1 VSVTATSA
9 PVQPRPVYC
18 VTEHL
23 RRDRHVADHAC
34 EGRFTE
40 LGMTLELGLPP
51 DWTGAAFPADE
62 EWRIA
67 WAKFYF
73 GLDLAAAFRTTGDER
88 YQRTWELLVD
98 SWIEQV
104 QVGTESTDTVAR
116 RLLNWVYA
124 WNAFARSQAFTGLG
138 DGVAG
143 RMLMSMAA
151 QVTWL
156 RDNLTPRR
164 NHRTLELYALFV
176 VALALPGLD
185 ERGELLDFALAE
197 LERNLSSDFRPDGV
211 HVESSTHYHLIVLR
225 SFVGVREN
233 ARRFALELGPGFD
246 ERLSRA
252 LDFAL
257 HCHRPNGA
265 IPALSDSDTGS
276 YAELLALAGDQLAR
290 PDLLYTATRG
300 ARGRPPRA
308 RNVGF
313 PDGGYYVQRSGW
325 GEGADRFEDERFL
338 ILDCGPL
345 GDGGH
350 GHYDLLSVELSAAGR
365 PLIVDPG
372 RYTYHEGHPD
382 RAGEPN
388 LRHWFKGTA
397 AHNTVLVDR
406 LDQTEYHRGK
416 PKGPIAEARFLGRI
430 EAPRLD
436 VLWGEAVTPRYD
448 ARHRR
453 RVLFVAGEYWIFE
466 DRLTAQRRHD
476 YAQRWHLAPFAQGRV
491 EVSRSEHGALVRA
504 PGLALVFAPNV
515 QVDLEDGWYAPKYGV
530 KQPAPVV
537 SAVAEGAADA
547 TLLTV
552 VAPTP
557 PGTAAPRLR
566 TVLGDGARVEVEV
579 ERSGARDT
587 VAWALDGSEATFAR
601 SEVGQ

>member
-1 VSVTATSA
+1 MSVATTCA
-9 PVQPRPVYC
+9 PVRPRPVYC

-23 RRDRHVADHAC
+23 RRDRQVADEAC

-51 DWTGAAFPADE
+51 DWTGAALPADE

-73 GLDLAAAFRTTGDER
+73 GLDLAAAFRETGDER
-88 YQRTWELLVD
+88 YQRTWELLVG

-104 QVGTESTDTVAR
+104 QVGSESTDTVAR

-124 WNAFARSQAFTGLG
+124 WNAFASSQAFAGLG
-138 DGVAG
+138 DGVAT
-143 RMLMSMAA
+143 RMLESMAA

-185 ERGELLDFALAE
+185 TSGELLDSALDE
-197 LERNLSSDFRPDGV
+197 LQRNLSSDFRPDGV
-211 HVESSTHYHLIVLR
+211 HVECSTHYHLIVLR

-233 ARRFALELGPGFD
+233 ARRFGLELAPDFD

-257 HCHRPNGA
+257 HCHRPDGA
-265 IPALSDSDTGS
+265 IPALSDADTGS
-276 YAELLALAGDQLAR
+276 YAELLALAADQLAR
-290 PDLLYTATRG
+290 PDLLYAATRG
-300 ARGRPPRA
+300 ARGTPPRT

-313 PDGGYYVQRSGW
+313 PNGGYYVQRSGW

-338 ILDCGPL
+338 IFDCGPL
-345 GDGGH
+345 GEGGH
-350 GHYDLLSVELSAAGR
+350 GHYDLLSVELCAGGR

-372 RYTYHEGHPD
+372 RYTYHEGHPEL
-382 RAGEPN
+382 GGGPN

-406 LDQTEYHRGK
+406 LDQTEYHRRK
-416 PKGPIAEARFLGRI
+416 PKGPIAEGRLLGRI
-430 EAPRLD
+430 VAPGLD
-436 VLWGEAVTPRYD
+436 VLWGEALTPRYD

-453 RVLFVAGEYWIFE
+453 RVLFVAGEYWVFE
-466 DRLTAQRRHD
+466 DRLTAQRAHR
-476 YAQRWHLAPFAQGRV
+476 YAQRWHLAPCAQGRV
-491 EVSRSEHGALVRA
+491 EVSPSEHGASVRA
-504 PGLALVFAPNV
+504 PGLALVFAPGV
-515 QVDLEDGWYAPKYGV
+515 RVELEDGWYAPKYGV
-530 KQPAPVV
+530 KHPAPVV
-537 SAVAEGAADA
+537 SAVVEGGADA

-552 VAPTP
+552 VAPIP
-557 PGTAAPRLR
+557 PGAAAPRLR
-566 TVLGDGARVEVEV
+566 TARWDGPRVAVEV
-579 ERSGARDT
+579 ERLGARDT
-587 VAWALDGSEATFAR
+587 VAWALNGSEATLER
-601 SEVGQ
+601 GEVGQ

>member
-1 VSVTATSA
+1 MSVAAIWA

-23 RRDRHVADHAC
+23 RRDRQVADDAC
-34 EGRFTE
+34 DGRFTE
-40 LGMTLELGLPP
+40 LGMTLELGVPP

-62 EWRIA
+62 EWHIA

-73 GLDLAAAFRTTGDER
+73 GLDLAAAFRETGDER

-138 DGVAG
+138 DGVAA
-143 RMLMSMAA
+143 RMLESIAA

-156 RDNLTPRR
+156 RDNLTARR

-225 SFVGVREN
+225 TFVGVREN
-233 ARRFALELGPGFD
+233 ARRFVLELRPAFD

-257 HCHRPNGA
+257 HCHRPDGA
-265 IPALSDSDTGS
+265 IPALSDSDSGS
-276 YAELLALAGDQLAR
+276 YAELLALAADQLAR
-290 PDLLYTATRG
+290 PDLLYMATRG
-300 ARGRPPRA
+300 ARGTPPRA

-325 GEGADRFEDERFL
+325 GGGADRFEDERFL

-345 GDGGH
+345 GEGGH
-350 GHYDLLSVELSAAGR
+350 GHYDLLSVELSAGGR

-382 RAGEPN
+382 RGGGPN
-388 LRHWFKGTA
+388 LRRWFKGTA

-416 PKGPIAEARFLGRI
+416 PKGPIAEGRFLGRI
-430 EAPRLD
+430 KAPGLD
-436 VLWGEAVTPRYD
+436 VLRGEALTPRYD

-453 RVLFVAGEYWIFE
+453 RVLFVAGQYWIFE
-466 DRLTAQRRHD
+466 DRLTAQRPHR

-491 EVSRSEHGALVRA
+491 DVSPSKHGGVVRA

-515 QVDLEDGWYAPKYGV
+515 QVGLEEGWYAPKYGV

-557 PGTAAPRLR
+557 PGTLAPRLR
-566 TVLGDGARVEVEV
+566 TARGNGARVAVEV

-587 VAWALDGSEATFAR
+587 VAWALDGSEATLER
-601 SEVGQ
+601 SEIGQ

>member
-1 VSVTATSA
+1 VSAAATLA
-9 PVQPRPVYC
+9 PVRPRPVYC

-23 RRDRHVADHAC
+23 RRDRRVADEAC

-40 LGMTLELGLPP
+40 LGTTLGLGVPP
-51 DWTGAAFPADE
+51 DWTGAAFPVDE

-73 GLDLAAAFRTTGDER
+73 GLDLAAAFRETGDER
-88 YQRTWELLVD
+88 YQRTWELLVE

-104 QVGTESTDTVAR
+104 QVGSESTDTVAR

-124 WNAFARSQAFTGLG
+124 WNGFASSQAFAGLG
-138 DGVAG
+138 DGVAA
-143 RMLMSMAA
+143 RMLESMAA

-164 NHRTLELYALFV
+164 NHRTLELYAQFV

-185 ERGELLDFALAE
+185 TSGELLDFALAE
-197 LERNLSSDFRPDGV
+197 LHRNLSSDFRPDGV

-233 ARRFALELGPGFD
+233 ARRFALELAPDFD

-252 LDFAL
+252 LDFGL
-257 HCHRPNGA
+257 HCHRPDGA
-265 IPALSDSDTGS
+265 IPALSDSDTDS
-276 YAELLALAGDQLAR
+276 YAELLALAADQLAR
-290 PDLLYTATRG
+290 PDLLYAATRG
-300 ARGRPPRA
+300 ARGTPPRA

-345 GDGGH
+345 GEGGH
-350 GHYDLLSVELSAAGR
+350 GHYDLLSVELSAGGR

-382 RAGEPN
+382 RGGGPN
-388 LRHWFKGTA
+388 LRRWFKGTA

-406 LDQTEYHRGK
+406 LDQTEYHRRK
-416 PKGPIAEARFLGRI
+416 PKGPIAEGRFLGRMQ
-430 EAPRLD
+430 APGLD
-436 VLWGEAVTPRYD
+436 VLWGEALTPRYD

-453 RVLFVAGEYWIFE
+453 RVLFVAGQYWVFE
-466 DRLTAQRRHD
+466 DRLTAQRPHR

-491 EVSRSEHGALVRA
+491 EVSPSDHGALVRA
-504 PGLALVFAPNV
+504 PGLALVFAPGV
-515 QVDLEDGWYAPKYGV
+515 RVELEDGWYAPKYGV
-530 KQPAPVV
+530 KQRAPVV

-557 PGTAAPRLR
+557 PGAAAPRLR
-566 TVLGDGARVEVEV
+566 TGRWDGARVAVEV
-579 ERSGARDT
+579 ERSRARDT
-587 VAWALDGSEATFAR
+587 VAWAVDGSEATLER
-601 SEVGQ
+601 SEVGE

>member
-1 VSVTATSA
+1 
-9 PVQPRPVYC
+9 
-18 VTEHL
+18 
-23 RRDRHVADHAC
+23 
-34 EGRFTE
+34 
-40 LGMTLELGLPP
+40 
-51 DWTGAAFPADE
+51 
-62 EWRIA
+62 
-67 WAKFYF
+67 
-73 GLDLAAAFRTTGDER
+73 
-88 YQRTWELLVD
+88 
-98 SWIEQV
+98 
-104 QVGTESTDTVAR
+104 
-116 RLLNWVYA
+116 
-124 WNAFARSQAFTGLG
+124 
-138 DGVAG
+138 
-143 RMLMSMAA
+143 
-151 QVTWL
+151 
-156 RDNLTPRR
+156 
-164 NHRTLELYALFV
+164 
-176 VALALPGLD
+176 
-185 ERGELLDFALAE
+185 
-197 LERNLSSDFRPDGV
+197 
-211 HVESSTHYHLIVLR
+211 
-225 SFVGVREN
+225 
-233 ARRFALELGPGFD
+233 
-246 ERLSRA
+246 
-252 LDFAL
+252 
-257 HCHRPNGA
+257 
-265 IPALSDSDTGS
+265 
-276 YAELLALAGDQLAR
+276 
-290 PDLLYTATRG
+290 
-300 ARGRPPRA
+300 
-308 RNVGF
+308 
-313 PDGGYYVQRSGW
+313 
-325 GEGADRFEDERFL
+325 
-338 ILDCGPL
+338 
-345 GDGGH
+345 
-350 GHYDLLSVELSAAGR
+350 
-365 PLIVDPG
+365 LIVDPG

-466 DRLTAQRRHD
+466 DRLTAQRCHD

-515 QVDLEDGWYAPKYGV
+515 QVGLEDGWYAPKYGV